1 MNETT
6 PIGIHDLIQSI
17 ATRLDK
23 KYQNSTLCT
32 QYAWW
37 VLQAI
42 THKNKASLIAHS
54 PILLSA
60 AQAEQL
66 DDWIHRQLHDNI
78 PLQYLLGSVP
88 FLSANIL
95 VEPPILIPRPETE
108 NWVAELIARLQQLE
122 YQKFTILDMCTGSGC
137 IAIALAQAFPQ
148 ATIYAADISTQ
159 AISLA
164 KKNARY
170 NNVSNIQFIVSDL
183 FDAIPEGMTFDMII
197 SNPPYIA
204 YKEWETLDPSVKE
217 WEDRNALI
225 ADQNGLS
232 ILRKI
237 ITQSSKY
244 LHPHAELKLNHLPQL
259 IVEIGYQQGPEVES
273 LFQEAS
279 FYDTVIEKDL
289 QGHDRVVS
297 GCIDNE
303 AHKF

>member
-1 MNETT
+1 MNETE

-23 KYQNSTLCT
+23 KYQNPTLCT

-42 THKNKASLIAHS
+42 THKNKATLIAQS
-54 PILLSA
+54 SLALSDK
-60 AQAEQL
+60 QNEQL
-66 DDWIHRQLHDNI
+66 NDWIHRQLHDNI

-88 FLSANIL
+88 FLSAEIL

-122 YQKFTILDMCTGSGC
+122 FQKFTILDMCTGSGC
-137 IAIALAQAFPQ
+137 IAIALAQAFPH
-148 ATIYAADISTQ
+148 ATIYAVDISTQ
-159 AISLA
+159 AIALA
-164 KKNARY
+164 KKNARH
-170 NNVSNIQFIVSDL
+170 NTIANIQFIASDL
-183 FDAIPEGMTFDMII
+183 FDAIPAGITFDMIV

-204 YKEWETLDPSVKE
+204 HKEWETLDPSVKE
-217 WEDRNALI
+217 WEDQNALI
-225 ADQNGLS
+225 ADQNGTS
-232 ILRKI
+232 ILQKI
-237 ITQSSKY
+237 ITHAPQY
-244 LHPHAELKLNHLPQL
+244 LHPHAELKANNLPQL
-259 IVEIGYQQGPEVES
+259 IVEIGYQQGAIVES
-273 LFQEAS
+273 LFQEAR

-303 AHKF
+303 APKS